1 VDVAF
6 NLEQRH
12 GALSESRNGTAHWH
26 STLGVEMGPS
36 FWGGLFICIFRCTLF
51 SFLRCAVD
59 VGMKGW
65 HLGTG
70 REKSAVRL

>member
-12 GALSESRNGTAHWH
+12 GALTELQNGTAHWH

-36 FWGGLFICIFRCTLF
+36 FWGGLFICMFSLHVVFLF
-51 SFLRCAVD
+51 ALRCRCGDERVAF
-59 VGMKGW
+59 GNG
-65 HLGTG
+65 
-70 REKSAVRL
+70 